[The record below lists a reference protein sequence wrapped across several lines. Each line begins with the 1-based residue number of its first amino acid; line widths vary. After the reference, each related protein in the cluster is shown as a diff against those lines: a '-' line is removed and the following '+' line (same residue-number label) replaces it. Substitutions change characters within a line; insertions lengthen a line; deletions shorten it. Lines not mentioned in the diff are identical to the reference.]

1 MYSVLVSFG
10 FFIICDIVNIEIN
23 LKNNFQTSLTVAPEK
38 NEMASKSWTESCII
52 NTPFKITEGSCFL
65 MNMTNKEKLKMCE
78 EHILEGKSLSQL
90 RELKKT

>member
-1 MYSVLVSFG
+1 
-10 FFIICDIVNIEIN
+10 
-23 LKNNFQTSLTVAPEK
+23 
-38 NEMASKSWTESCII
+38 MASKSWTESCII
-52 NTPFKITEGSCFL
+52 NTTFKITEGSCFL